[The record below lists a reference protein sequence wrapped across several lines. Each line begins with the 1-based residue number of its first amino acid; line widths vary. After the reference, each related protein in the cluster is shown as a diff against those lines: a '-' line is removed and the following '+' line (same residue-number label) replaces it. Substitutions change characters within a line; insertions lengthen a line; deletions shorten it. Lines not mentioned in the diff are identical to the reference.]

1 MGDGAAILYIDDDDG
16 LRRLTARA
24 LERRGLRVAV
34 AASGAEGVALAAAE
48 RFDLVAVDHHM
59 PGMDGLETLE
69 ALKRLEP
76 PPPVIYVTA
85 SDDGRLAVAALKA
98 GAIDYVVKSAG
109 GDYFD
114 LLGEAIDQALATV
127 ALRAANAAME
137 AELRQ
142 SNARLQSLLHEA
154 SHRVANSLQLV
165 SAMVSMQARLVSDP
179 EARAALDMTCQR
191 IGAIAGIHRR
201 LYTSSSVRAVD
212 MAEYLG
218 SLVGELAD
226 TLSTPAAPRTITVT
240 TDPLMLPSQQA
251 VALGVVVNELVTNA
265 CKYACPADG
274 PGEIAVSLTVPAP
287 GRFRLAVA
295 DRGAGLDPAAPAR
308 GSGLGS
314 KLVEAMA
321 ATLQAD
327 LRHGDNAPG
336 LVVSLEG
343 PIPPCS
349 DGDEQA

>member
-1 MGDGAAILYIDDDDG
+1 MSQLASILYIDDDDG

-24 LERRGLRVAV
+24 LQRRGHEVAV
-34 AASGAEGVALAAAE
+34 AASGAEGIALAAKA

-59 PGMDGLETLE
+59 PGMDGLETLA
-69 ALKRLEP
+69 ALHRLDP

-109 GDYFD
+109 DDYFD
-114 LLGEAIDQALATV
+114 LLAEAIDQALATV

-137 AELRQ
+137 HELRL

-165 SAMVSMQARLVSDP
+165 SAMVSMQARLVTD
-179 EARAALDMTCQR
+179 ETARAALDMTCQR

-201 LYTSSSVRAVD
+201 LYTSASVNAVD

-218 SLVGELAD
+218 SLVTDLAE
-226 TLSTPAAPRTITVT
+226 TLSIPAAPRQIVL
-240 TDPLMLPSQQA
+240 DAAPLMLPSQQA
-251 VALGVVVNELVTNA
+251 VALGVAVNELVTNA
-265 CKYACPADG
+265 CKYACPPDG
-274 PGEIAVSLTVPAP
+274 PGQIAVSLAEPEP

-295 DRGAGLDPAAPAR
+295 DHGPGLDPAAPPR

-321 ATLQAD
+321 ATLQAQ
-327 LRHGDNAPG
+327 LRHQDNGPG

-343 PIPPCS
+343 PLPAVA
-349 DGDEQA
+349 G

>member
-1 MGDGAAILYIDDDDG
+1 MTNGAAILYIDDDDG

-24 LERRGLRVAV
+24 LERRGYRVAV
-34 AASGAEGVALAAAE
+34 AASGAEGIALAGAE

-59 PGMDGLETLE
+59 PGMDGMETLA
-69 ALKRLEP
+69 ALNALVP

-114 LLGEAIDQALATV
+114 LLGQAIDQALATV

-137 AELRQ
+137 DELRQ

-191 IGAIAGIHRR
+191 ISAIAGIHRR
-201 LYTSSSVRAVD
+201 LYTSASERAVD
-212 MAEYLG
+212 MVEYLG
-218 SLVGELAD
+218 SLVSDLAE
-226 TLSTPAAPRTITVT
+226 TLSTPAAPRAIAFEAAA
-240 TDPLMLPSQQA
+240 LMLPSQQA

-265 CKYACPADG
+265 CKYACPPDA
-274 PGEIAVSLTVPAP
+274 PGEIAVRLTLPEP

-295 DRGAGLDPAAPAR
+295 DRGAGIDPAAPAR

-327 LRHGDNAPG
+327 LRHTDNAPG
-336 LVVSLEG
+336 LVVSLDG
-343 PIPPCS
+343 PIPHCGEPHP
-349 DGDEQA
+349 A